1 MYFDLLKNPTLL
13 GQVELILEE
22 MRANMIQSA
31 KSKNLD
37 WVKSEKSINGVVMAN
52 FSVYGSQ
59 IINEVMN
66 RLGLGKEQASALVGQ
81 AMGNLYDKY
90 NK

>member
-1 MYFDLLKNPTLL
+1 MNKNLI

-22 MRANMIQSA
+22 KRTSMIQSA
-31 KSKNLD
+31 KSKNLE
-37 WVKSEKSINGVVMAN
+37 WVKSEKSINGMTMAY

-59 IINEVMN
+59 IAKEVMD
-66 RLGLGKEQASALVGQ
+66 RLGLSSEHANSLVGL
-81 AMGNLYDKY
+81 AKGNLYDKY

>member
-1 MYFDLLKNPTLL
+1 MNENLLR
-13 GQVELILEE
+13 QVELILEE

-52 FSVYGSQ
+52 FSVYGSH
-59 IINEVMN
+59 IVNEVMN
-66 RLGLGKEQASALVGQ
+66 RLGLSSEQANSLVGQ
-81 AMGNLYDKY
+81 AKGNLYDKY